1 MKRFLQGILREEL
14 PQYLQGKCSDCLLGA
29 GASSADAAV

>member
-1 MKRFLQGILREEL
+1 MKRFLQGILREDL
-14 PQYLQGKCSDCLLGA
+14 SHYLQGKCSDCLLGA